1 MIACTRIDVV
11 KNRGMTFT
19 NWTYCVQRWRYNSP
33 RKTKLRLEKNC
44 SGNDLI
50 EQKYQNVGE
59 LIDGK
64 HLPIYAGMVE

>member
-1 MIACTRIDVV
+1 MNPLTPPK
-11 KNRGMTFT
+11 KNNISTAF
-19 NWTYCVQRWRYNSP
+19 
-33 RKTKLRLEKNC
+33 LC

-64 HLPIYAGMVE
+64 HHAIKTMLVEQR